1 MIEVTH
7 NLKIAISGPRHS
19 GSGLLRRTVME
30 MKKTAFAKKYGDS
43 AGNVYGVEKASNGNW
58 IVIRVNSGGN
68 RKGCKQ
74 FAPALS
80 FEAMQSTLDREARS
94 NHWREVPA

>member
-7 NLKIAISGPRHS
+7 NLKIAIAGPRHS
-19 GSGLLRRTVME
+19 GSGLLGRTVME
-30 MKKTAFAKKYGDS
+30 VKKTAFTKKYRDND
-43 AGNVYGVEKASNGNW
+43 GNVYGVEKASNGNW

-68 RKGCKQ
+68 RKGCKK

-80 FEAMQSTLDREARS
+80 FEAMQSTLDCEARS
-94 NHWREVPA
+94 NRWREVPA